1 MGGPDGALHAL
12 EGDPAQPIGAV
23 LQAAAAP
30 EGGWDL
36 LACLHLDLALSKGLR
51 MGSADG
57 PLLEMLE
64 LPYAL
69 AARR

>member
-1 MGGPDGALHAL
+1 MPAQAIYS